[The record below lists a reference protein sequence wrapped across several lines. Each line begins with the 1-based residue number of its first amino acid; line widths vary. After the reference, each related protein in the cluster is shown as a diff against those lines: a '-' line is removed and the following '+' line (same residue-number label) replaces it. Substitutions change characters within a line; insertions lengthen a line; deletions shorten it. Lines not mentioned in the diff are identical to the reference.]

1 MPVVS
6 WFARRVVLVVTSTVV
21 SEIAKTIEDLPG
33 DFDPV
38 EWLDENQQDI
48 SIVAAEAIRDIV
60 WEALKIGLADHP
72 LVVQRSRLSPLPRR
86 GRRVRFYFPQR
97 AWR

>member
-6 WFARRVVLVVTSTVV
+6 WFARRVVVVVTATIVGD
-21 SEIAKTIEDLPG
+21 IAKTIEDLPG

-38 EWLDENQQDI
+38 EWLDQNQQDI
-48 SIVAAEAIRDIV
+48 SIVATEAIRDIV

-72 LVVQRSRLSPLPRR
+72 LVQQRSRLLPLRRR
-86 GRRVRFYFPQR
+86 GRRVRCYLPQR